1 MYENVGK
8 KIKGVATF
16 FCWAGIIASFVYAG
30 ILFYNAIQVSHYYS
44 FSASNKQFLTIIL
57 ILICGVAI
65 SWLASLTL
73 YGFGEL
79 VDRTSSIDD
88 KLDILDDLDTVNKA
102 DNKRAQRAD
111 DVKMT
116 IICNECGFE
125 QDYANNFCCK
135 CGKKLK

>member
-30 ILFYNAIQVSHYYS
+30 ILFYNAIKVSNYYS
-44 FSASNKQFLTIIL
+44 FNASNKQFFLIIIIL
-57 ILICGVAI
+57 IGGVAI

-79 VDRTSSIDD
+79 VDRAVSIDD
-88 KLDILDDLDTVNKA
+88 KLCITNKTDDKKVMRT
-102 DNKRAQRAD
+102 DN
-111 DVKMT
+111 VKMT
-116 IICNECGFE
+116 IICNDCGYE
-125 QDYANNFCCK
+125 QDYSNTFCCK